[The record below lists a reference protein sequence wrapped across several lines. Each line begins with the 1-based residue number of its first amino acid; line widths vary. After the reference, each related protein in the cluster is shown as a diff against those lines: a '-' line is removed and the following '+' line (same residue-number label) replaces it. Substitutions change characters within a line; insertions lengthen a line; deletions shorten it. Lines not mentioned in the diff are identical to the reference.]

1 VADYEDFFNKAAGNP
16 SRLPKG
22 SATTSSV
29 AQGLESVNTALIRSP
44 EVMAS
49 GKYDE
54 FFSRAAGIASGEPKG
69 QGGVLGAITSG
80 GIGALEKIGYALG
93 SPARVVASAAKE
105 TKDFFEGEM
114 PSLKD
119 FVSQAGQKDFYLSK
133 VITADTG
140 VDWLD
145 TTLNLGVDILGDP
158 LTYIGVGAVKNA
170 GRGGRVALSER
181 AATMPE
187 LFDAPMINEIARFGQ
202 FAKLDDAQ
210 KAALEIQHGLRFQ
223 FGKQGLLFSPETA
236 TGMASAKVG
245 EKVGRAVST
254 VRANIGDVLLP
265 ARVREVVTPRSYRI
279 LGDLGRKNATTSGA
293 NLLARVAAHSSS
305 VSERANEALFESIAR
320 GEARALLDEATSS
333 PYRETIYQV
342 IDGVRPPVD
351 AVEADLAARMKAFVD
366 KVHGDANVFIN
377 EVNGRRGIN
386 ASVIERIDD
395 YGIKRSLTP
404 EARAWVNSSKGKTS
418 KSATAIAEA
427 TGLTKQEFIS
437 GPDISRMRR
446 LTKDAEFLGE
456 TLQVGSVD
464 EINQIAMDKLGF
476 KWFETD
482 APFLMSDY
490 ISSASKSVGRVA
502 FVDRLLDFSPEIV
515 NKIMYKIVPT
525 EGVDDL
531 TRAVDAL
538 LNIRKGVA
546 QSIDVLDAKGLKIV
560 DGTLARAE
568 AELAGGVARTAE
580 LQSSRRVLQ
589 RNVKKAEAALAKAEA
604 RAATAAGEARAAYET
619 VLQPLRTRIAYL
631 RNAVDSADSME
642 RAAMEVLAPIHQ
654 RVLPDVPVPASV
666 AEVYN
671 AIDAALTGRVA
682 GLEAQIAAGD
692 DAAKVFL
699 PYAKGQVTRFRNQ
712 ADEITDQAIAAK
724 TDMPVRGRPI
734 VGDVRSASVLEGPV
748 PSLQTIDY
756 KAAQSELR
764 RANALLA
771 RKEKAFEKAISTETE
786 KALEQPLKAR
796 TQAITALDN
805 NKALKVEQR
814 TWEREVRP
822 ALQDLI
828 DELKQVRGMT
838 VMRLDDAGRVAM
850 NELDDIL
857 KKGVG
862 VGAST
867 SPIPQGVEHAR
878 AYAQRLGRDYV
889 DVPEYTLANPSL
901 TKEIADAYNALPSG
915 VPPVGSPDYEA
926 YMALKKEIK
935 DQYKYLTEELGIKIE
950 FTMDDPYPDAA
961 DMVKDILFNKRLRVY
976 ADYLDHPLL
985 GIDPETGIHENAMFR
1000 AIHDYFGHAAG
1011 GSRFDRN
1018 GEELAFLRHI
1028 QMFSPEASRA
1038 ATSEL
1043 RGQNSVLI
1051 AYGSFPEQKAY
1062 LLPEVYSAPDPM
1074 MGRFVDEFASGGGS
1088 TIDVAGKEILPSR
1101 GYVVGLGGEFEFGI
1115 PTSLVK
1121 SRSDLTD
1128 RLIAPFLSNPNVRE
1142 ELMKQNRWLGGWYDE
1157 KNDMFWV
1164 GVSTVISDKRSAF
1177 RALVKNNQLAAW
1189 DLGEGADVF
1198 TIDGILAKESS
1209 GIRLTRA
1216 EQEFRNNV
1224 QKKIDSAIEGG
1235 SEAQRYRRPE
1245 GGTRSPFDV
1254 ATGAESGRIPAQ
1266 GKQAGDLGGPKGLVV
1281 SELESRTNRIGE
1293 LVDTVRLNSS
1303 VGMSSEWSS
1312 RTDNILN
1319 QINNTTILNANQKKA
1334 WDKVFTS
1341 LQANEVSLAKAE
1353 AEIAYNTG
1361 IRDLMKPPVSG
1372 PFGIDDLPPSFY
1384 GNIEK
1389 DIREGWAAIEGLGIQ
1404 MPKELGDLLF
1414 GRIADLGTASGFM
1427 EMFDIFKKFNQFFR
1441 VTAMLTPGFIVRNS
1455 YTAAFNNF
1463 AFGCTLR
1470 DTDEGIRFATVLH
1483 RRGAKAAL
1491 DSLPEAGRET
1501 TELAYKAV
1509 LAAGLNQTEDII
1521 QPVIQASKQSRIY
1534 NNRVVRAWS
1543 KGNQDVETAVR
1554 MTLALRAAKNG
1565 MNLDE
1570 ITAAVSR
1577 YHFNYGDLSKLDE
1590 YAKVFLPFWIFAS
1603 RNIPLQ
1609 ITNQI
1614 MRPSVYRA
1622 YEGVQRSYPADE
1634 NLIMPEW
1641 LARRE
1646 PLGFG
1651 RNAVINPDLPQ
1662 IDMEDQI
1669 RQFAD
1674 PLRLLSQFYPQYR
1687 LIPELA
1693 GNRMYGTGVEF
1704 SSKLE
1709 PVRGP
1714 LDYPSALLGLLT
1726 GQTVQ
1731 TAEGP
1736 ALTSKGSYLL
1746 PQIFPTLA
1754 TAQRLVP
1761 QLGGQARYQER
1772 QGSSIASALGVPY
1785 RAISEEEQERTLTG
1799 REIQLQNLLKELQ
1812 KRGYV
1817 G

>member
-1 VADYEDFFNKAAGNP
+1 MADYEDFFNNASKQP
-16 SRLPKG
+16 SKLPKG
-22 SATTSSV
+22 SATSASV
-29 AQGLESVNTALIRSP
+29 AQGLGSVNAALIRSP

-54 FFSRAAGIASGEPKG
+54 FFNRAAGIASGKPKD

-80 GIGALEKIGYALG
+80 GLGALEKIGYALG
-93 SPARVVASAAKE
+93 SPARIVASAAKE
-105 TKDFFEGEM
+105 TKDIFEGKM

-119 FVSQAGQKDFYLSK
+119 FVDQASDPSFYLSE
-133 VITADTG
+133 VLPANTG

-145 TTLNLGVDILGDP
+145 GVLNVGIDIVGDP
-158 LTYIGVGAVKNA
+158 LTYVGVGVVTNA
-170 GRGGRVALSER
+170 GRGGRVALAGR
-181 AATMPE
+181 AAEMPN
-187 LFDAPMINEIARFGQ
+187 LFDAPTINEIARLGQ

-210 KAALEIQHGLRFQ
+210 KQALNIQHGLRFA
-223 FGKQGLLFSPETA
+223 FGKQNLLVSPETA
-236 TGMASAKVG
+236 TGMASAKIG
-245 EKVGRAVST
+245 EKVGRGVST

-265 ARVREVVTPRSYRI
+265 TRVREVITPRSYRI
-279 LGDLGRKNATTSGA
+279 LGDLGRRNATVSGA
-293 NLLARVAAHSSS
+293 NLIARVAAHSSS
-305 VSERANEALFESIAR
+305 TAERANQALFESVAR
-320 GEARALLDEATSS
+320 GEGRALLEEATSS
-333 PYRETIYQV
+333 PYRATIYQV
-342 IDGVRPPVD
+342 IDGVRAPVD
-351 AVEADLAARMKAFVD
+351 AAEADLAARMKAFVD
-366 KVHGDANVFIN
+366 KVQGDANGFIN

-386 ASVIERIDD
+386 ASVIETIDN

-404 EARAWVNSSKGKTS
+404 EARAWVNSSKGRAS

-437 GPDISRMRR
+437 GPDITRMRR
-446 LTKDAEFLGE
+446 LTKDSDFLGK
-456 TLQVGSVD
+456 TLTVGSVD
-464 EINQIAMDKLGF
+464 EINEVALEKLGF

-482 APFLMSDY
+482 APFLVSDY
-490 ISSASKSVGRVA
+490 ITSASKSVGRVA

-525 EGVDDL
+525 EGVNDL
-531 TRAVDAL
+531 TSVVNAL
-538 LNIRKGVA
+538 LNVRKGIA

-568 AELAGGVARTAE
+568 AEFAKGTARTAE

-604 RAATAAGEARAAYET
+604 RAATAAGEARAAYEA

-631 RNAVDSADSME
+631 RNAVDSADSIE
-642 RAAMEVLAPIHQ
+642 RASMEVLAPIHQ
-654 RVLPDVPVPASV
+654 RLLPDVPVPSDSV
-666 AEVYN
+666 DVYN
-671 AIDAALTGRVA
+671 SIGQALDDRLAAL
-682 GLEAQIAAGD
+682 EARRAAGETG
-692 DAAKVFL
+692 L
-699 PYAKGQVTRFRNQ
+699 GREIGSLKGQITKFMNRFEPMVQENVD
-712 ADEITDQAIAAK
+712 AFNKA
-724 TDMPVRGRPI
+724 PVRGRPV

-756 KAAQSELR
+756 NAAKAELR

-771 RKEKAFEKAISTETE
+771 RQEAAFEKAISAETK
-786 KALEQPLKAR
+786 KALKEPLKAR
-796 TQAITALDN
+796 TQAVTALDN

-822 ALQDLI
+822 ALESLI
-828 DELKQVRGMT
+828 DELRATATM
-838 VMRLDDAGRVAM
+838 GRVAQM
-850 NELDDIL
+850 RFEEVSAETFHRAINEAGNVI
-857 KKGVG
+857 KGGQPTRLTLTVYPVEEYADMRTFLSADG
-862 VGAST
+862 KTGYAVKPDGDLVSVFNVGAKGAGEMAVLDGIWNS
-867 SPIPQGVEHAR
+867 GALKLD
-878 AYAQRLGRDYV
+878 AYAQVSDMFPDGYLVSKYRKYGFVEYERMKWDNDYAPDGWDTAIHGEPDVVFMYLETGVNRNVERATARTRRIEGDTGPARVSGRG
-889 DVPEYTLANPSL
+889 P
-901 TKEIADAYNALPSG
+901 
-915 VPPVGSPDYEA
+915 
-926 YMALKKEIK
+926 
-935 DQYKYLTEELGIKIE
+935 
-950 FTMDDPYPDAA
+950 AA
-961 DMVKDILFNKRLRVY
+961 DQ
-976 ADYLDHPLL
+976 
-985 GIDPETGIHENAMFR
+985 G
-1000 AIHDYFGHAAG
+1000 
-1011 GSRFDRN
+1011 
-1018 GEELAFLRHI
+1018 
-1028 QMFSPEASRA
+1028 
-1038 ATSEL
+1038 
-1043 RGQNSVLI
+1043 
-1051 AYGSFPEQKAY
+1051 
-1062 LLPEVYSAPDPM
+1062 LPDGV
-1074 MGRFVDEFASGGGS
+1074 SGGVG
-1088 TIDVAGKEILPSR
+1088 TRGTDVAGDGTRRTPR
-1101 GYVVGLGGEFEFGI
+1101 R
-1115 PTSLVK
+1115 TSTNVPAEYTQEWLN
-1121 SRSDLTD
+1121 RTD
-1128 RLIAPFLSNPNVRE
+1128 RLLS
-1142 ELMKQNRWLGGWYDE
+1142 
-1157 KNDMFWV
+1157 
-1164 GVSTVISDKRSAF
+1164 
-1177 RALVKNNQLAAW
+1177 
-1189 DLGEGADVF
+1189 
-1198 TIDGILAKESS
+1198 
-1209 GIRLTRA
+1209 
-1216 EQEFRNNV
+1216 
-1224 QKKIDSAIEGG
+1224 
-1235 SEAQRYRRPE
+1235 
-1245 GGTRSPFDV
+1245 
-1254 ATGAESGRIPAQ
+1254 
-1266 GKQAGDLGGPKGLVV
+1266 
-1281 SELESRTNRIGE
+1281 
-1293 LVDTVRLNSS
+1293 
-1303 VGMSSEWSS
+1303 
-1312 RTDNILN
+1312 
-1319 QINNTTILNANQKKA
+1319 QINNTNILTDNQKQA

-1341 LQANEVSLAKAE
+1341 LQANEVALAKAE
-1353 AEIAYNTG
+1353 AEIGYNAG
-1361 IRDLMKPPVSG
+1361 IRDLMMPPKGVG
-1372 PFGIDDLPPSFY
+1372 PFTIDDLPSSFY

-1414 GRIADLGTASGFM
+1414 GRIADLGTKQGFT

-1521 QPVIQASKQSRIY
+1521 QPVVQATRQSRLL
-1534 NNRVVRAWS
+1534 NNRVVRTWS

-1565 MNLDE
+1565 MTLDE
-1570 ITAAVSR
+1570 ITAAVAR
-1577 YHFNYGDLSKLDE
+1577 YHFNYADLSTLDE
-1590 YAKVFLPFWIFAS
+1590 YAKVFLPFWTFAS

-1614 MRPSVYRA
+1614 MRPAVYRA
-1622 YEGVQRSYPADE
+1622 YESVQRQYPADE
-1634 NLIMPEW
+1634 DLIMPEW

-1662 IDMEDQI
+1662 IDMADQI
-1669 RQFAD
+1669 RQFSD

-1693 GNRMYGTGVEF
+1693 GNRMYGTGVPF

-1754 TAQRLVP
+1754 TAQRLLP

-1772 QGSSIASALGVPY
+1772 QGSSIAGALGVPY
-1785 RAISEEEQERTLTG
+1785 RAISPEEEERTLTG